1 MKVTCYS
8 CNKPTEFPDAKL
20 GRLDSCDHCNAY
32 LHCCLMCDFYDKN
45 SYNECKEPMADRI
58 TEKEKSNYCDYFKLN
73 TGVSLKDEKND
84 LLAKANS
91 LFKN

>member
-1 MKVTCYS
+1 MDITCYS
-8 CNKPTEFPDAKL
+8 CSKETDFPEGKL

-32 LHCCLMCDFYDKN
+32 LHCCMMCSFYDKS

-58 TEKEKSNYCDYFKLN
+58 TEKEKSNYCDYFKVN
-73 TGVSLKDEKND
+73 TGVSANNEKDD